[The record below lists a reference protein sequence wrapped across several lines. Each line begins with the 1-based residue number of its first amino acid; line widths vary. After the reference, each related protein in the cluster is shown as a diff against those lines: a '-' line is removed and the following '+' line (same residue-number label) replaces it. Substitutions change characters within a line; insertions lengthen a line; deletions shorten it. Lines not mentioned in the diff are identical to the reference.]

1 MKLMYPLA
9 AAIAVCAM
17 SSASLAQM
25 PPSKIA
31 LNGARIIPIVGDE
44 IAEGTIVIERGKI
57 TAIGQ
62 MGEVDIPFDAMEVD
76 LEGMVVMP
84 GFIHACSSSGLDR
97 SNESLP
103 VTPYLDVYDATDP
116 SSLFFEQALRSG
128 ITAVHVMQ
136 GPNTVI
142 GGVSRLVRPIGLSMD
157 EMSIRGDL
165 AMVISTSPR
174 GGFDRMAQIAT
185 LREAFFDLDAAID
198 ALAEKRYEEEQAK
211 DDKDVNVSPAEA
223 RDLGKELIRD
233 EDYNDGVYNLVRLR
247 RGELSPWV
255 YAGAAMDVAPA
266 IEIMDS
272 QDVLDQTVFILS
284 GDSFKAAPQ
293 IAATGR
299 PVVIGPDLT
308 YRERDPMSGK
318 LDETFLPKMFYDA
331 GVMFAMLPNESGAFA
346 ERYPTFNAA
355 QCVRNG
361 IPRQTA
367 LEAITINPAKILGV
381 DEAFGSIEVGKTANL
396 VVLSGDP
403 LDFNSWVE
411 QSYID
416 GILAYDREKDSRL
429 RELLESGEMG
439 EEAPADEQADAAA
452 TDESAPA
459 DAPAGDSGGA
469 GDGSGDGAGD
479 GSGDGSGSGE
489 GR

>member
-31 LNGARIIPIVGDE
+31 LSGARIIPIVGDE

-57 TAIGQ
+57 TAIGV

-84 GFIHACSSSGLDR
+84 GFIHASSSDGLDR

-142 GGVSRLVRPIGLSMD
+142 GGVSRLLRPIGLSMD

-165 AMVISTSPR
+165 AIVMSTSPR

-185 LREAFFDLDAAID
+185 MREAFFDLDAAID

-211 DDKDVNVSPAEA
+211 NEKDVNVSPAEA
-223 RDLGKELIRD
+223 RDLGKALIRD
-233 EDYNDGVYNLVRLR
+233 EDYNDGIYNLVRLR
-247 RGELSPWV
+247 RGDLSAWV
-255 YAGAAMDVAPA
+255 YTGAAMDVAPA

-272 QDVLDQTVFILS
+272 QDVLDQTVFVLT
-284 GDSFKAAPQ
+284 GDAYKASSQ

-299 PVVIGPDLT
+299 PVVIGPELT
-308 YRERDPMSGK
+308 YRERDPMTGR
-318 LDETFLPKMFYDA
+318 LDETFLPKAFYDA

-361 IPRQTA
+361 IPRQAA

-381 DEAFGSIEVGKTANL
+381 DDTLGSLEVGKTANI

-411 QSYID
+411 KSYID
-416 GILAYDREKDSRL
+416 GILAYDRQKDSRL
-429 RELLESGEMG
+429 RELMESGKSGEDEPADDG
-439 EEAPADEQADAAA
+439 EENAEAPVSE
-452 TDESAPA
+452 T
-459 DAPAGDSGGA
+459 
-469 GDGSGDGAGD
+469 
-479 GSGDGSGSGE
+479 GSGDGSDGSDAGDGASNGE